1 VKVKRTRA
9 GGWLQRGL
17 RQRLAPLTQDEG
29 VEDMRE
35 FDMVLGTPL
44 AQEAAHGDNA

>member
-1 VKVKRTRA
+1 MKVKRTRV

-17 RQRLAPLTQDEG
+17 RQRLEPLTQDEG
-29 VEDMRE
+29 VEDMGD